1 MKPVFR
7 RATADADIENAVDFY
22 LVQADHM
29 VDSFLAALRTALEHI
44 EAYPGTGSP
53 RYAPICPELNIPN
66 LRTCPITRLPY
77 LLLYIEHDDF
87 VDLLRVMHM
96 GRDIP
101 ARSGCSPV
109 APGVATAVTTFQNNL
124 HAAAATPV

>member
-7 RATADADIENAVDFY
+7 RAAADADIENAVDFY
-22 LVQADHM
+22 SLEADHM

-53 RYAPICPELNIPN
+53 RYAHELNIPN
-66 LRTCPITRLPY
+66 LRTWSITRFPY

-87 VDLLRVMHM
+87 VDLLRVMHIS
-96 GRDIP
+96 RDIP
-101 ARSGCSPV
+101 AGFRMES
-109 APGVATAVTTFQNNL
+109 
-124 HAAAATPV
+124 